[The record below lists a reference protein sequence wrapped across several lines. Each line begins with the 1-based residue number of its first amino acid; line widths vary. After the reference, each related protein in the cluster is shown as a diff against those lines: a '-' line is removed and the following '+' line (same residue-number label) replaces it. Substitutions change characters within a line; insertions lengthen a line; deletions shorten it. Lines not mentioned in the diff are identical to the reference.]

1 VGLIEFIVV
10 AAVIGLAV
18 YLVTTY
24 IPMPPPI
31 RTIIIVVAC
40 LVLLLILVRG
50 LVGDVQM
57 PRLR

>member
-1 VGLIEFIVV
+1 MGLLEFIIV

-18 YLVTTY
+18 YLITTY

-31 RTIIIVVAC
+31 RTIIIVAAC

-50 LVGDVQM
+50 LVGDVM
-57 PRLR
+57 LPRFR

>member
-18 YLVTTY
+18 YLITTY
-24 IPMPPPI
+24 IPMPEPI
-31 RTIIIVVAC
+31 RKIIIVVAC
-40 LVLLLILVRG
+40 LVVLLVLVRA
-50 LVGDVQM
+50 LVGDIQM